1 MVRGLGTPGPP
12 SSGAGEARRAAY
24 ASSVPDR
31 QGRSD
36 PRFYLTAAPLERVEI
51 PTLFDEDGV
60 VAVLEEPPTLREPTL
75 GWDLWTLDTAR
86 RVHAEKTFL
95 VNGYRKR
102 LALFTGG
109 TLTFVASCVEFLG
122 WPQTP
127 VQFVRDPGLNTVG
140 VTELIFNFGLTV
152 AAVREFM
159 EPRPDRLRL
168 GSGFRDLTLPSGA
181 RVYLDSELHGAPTG
195 SHDFPPRTIVWGDDF
210 TESAAY
216 ELVLQTF
223 EWFGVDATEVPFVDP
238 ERRLLDSAALRAHL
252 TGSGLSALVARPE
265 AGRGSG

>member
-12 SSGAGEARRAAY
+12 SSGAGEARGAAY

-51 PTLFDEDGV
+51 PTLFDEGGV

-122 WPQTP
+122 WPRKP
-127 VQFVRDPGLNTVG
+127 YQFLRDPGLNGVG
-140 VTELIFNFGLTV
+140 LTELVFNFALTL
-152 AAVREFM
+152 ATVREFM
-159 EPRPDRLRL
+159 EPAPEGFTLR
-168 GSGFRDLTLPSGA
+168 SGFRDL
-181 RVYLDSELHGAPTG
+181 EL
-195 SHDFPPRTIVWGDDF
+195 
-210 TESAAY
+210 
-216 ELVLQTF
+216 
-223 EWFGVDATEVPFVDP
+223 
-238 ERRLLDSAALRAHL
+238 
-252 TGSGLSALVARPE
+252 
-265 AGRGSG
+265 AGGTR